1 MGYTFNPF
9 TGNFDSTGAPGGSG
23 TVTSVAMTA
32 PAIFSV
38 SGSPVTTAGTLALT
52 LATQAK
58 NLVWAGP
65 SSGSNAAP
73 TFRALVGADLPLPAA
88 ATLGGV
94 FSIAPVSHQFLTGI
108 SSVDGSISKSQPAF
122 TDISGTIAST
132 QLPSPTGSTKGA
144 LTTGTVAGMT
154 LVSDGSGGID
164 TAASFMRNPNQTNTF
179 IYSDATRAEFSMD
192 NIAKWGA
199 TGSSVF
205 LSTGDWNT
213 GTALM
218 SMDTGV
224 KNLGLFG
231 DVNWPFYNFVNPGAH
246 TYNVAP
252 TASTTVYLFRV
263 DRNDALVTFRV
274 TLQAETADALEYL
287 FMDRIF
293 RFWGNGTI
301 WAPVP
306 NSSGVTVGSDTTG
319 NATANHLGASTL
331 VATVGGVS
339 GWDLSIVFTNAHSTK
354 TAGVIVSVTD
364 FNAHPSY

>member
-1 MGYTFNPF
+1 MGMQGPSGGSGGGTWGSITGTLSAQTDLNSALGLKAPLASPTF
-9 TGNFDSTGAPGGSG
+9 SG
-23 TVTSVAMTA
+23 TVTMSLSTGLVTSAAGVLGTTSM
-32 PAIFSV
+32 
-38 SGSPVTTAGTLALT
+38 GSTAGMVLIT
-52 LATQAK
+52 
-58 NLVWAGP
+58 
-65 SSGSNAAP
+65 
-73 TFRALVGADLPLPAA
+73 
-88 ATLGGV
+88 
-94 FSIAPVSHQFLTGI
+94 
-108 SSVDGSISKSQPAF
+108 
-122 TDISGTIAST
+122 
-132 QLPSPTGSTKGA
+132 
-144 LTTGTVAGMT
+144 
-154 LVSDGSGGID
+154 DGSGNID

-199 TGSSVF
+199 TGSSIF

-218 SMDTGV
+218 SMDNGV

-231 DVNWPFYNFVNPGAH
+231 DVNWPFYNFINPGAH
-246 TYNVAP
+246 TYNVGP

-274 TLQAETADALEYL
+274 TLQAETADASEYL

-293 RFWGNGTI
+293 RFWGNATI

-306 NSSGVTVGSDTTG
+306 NSSGITVGSDTTG

-331 VATVGGVS
+331 LATVGGVS